1 MARDDYA
8 QDFSRL
14 GQPVSVGEALG
25 QVLGLMLEAFSPR
38 SPYRVGDTVIGDDPF
53 SGRREGV
60 VVWQD
65 RRSVGVKTAYG
76 IFFFDHRLVR
86 PLD

>member
-1 MARDDYA
+1 MAKDYV
-8 QDFSRL
+8 QDFSGL
-14 GQPVSVGEALG
+14 GRPVSLGTALAG
-25 QVLGLMLEAFSPR
+25 AWGRTLTAFSPR
-38 SPYRVGDTVIGDDPF
+38 CPYRVGDTVIGDDPF

-65 RRSVGVKTAYG
+65 RRSVGVKTPYG
-76 IFFFDHRLVR
+76 VFFFDHRLVK

>member
-1 MARDDYA
+1 VAKDYA
-8 QDFSRL
+8 QDLSEM
-14 GQPVSVGEALG
+14 GQPVSLGTVLAAAWGRTLAALG
-25 QVLGLMLEAFSPR
+25 PR
-38 SPYRVGDTVIGDDPF
+38 CPYRVGDTVIGDDPF

-65 RRSVGVKTAYG
+65 RRSVGVKTAHG
-76 IFFFDHRLVR
+76 VFFFDHRLVK

>member
-1 MARDDYA
+1 MARDYA
-8 QDFSRL
+8 QDLSEMGR
-14 GQPVSVGEALG
+14 PVSLG
-25 QVLGLMLEAFSPR
+25 TVFAGAWGRTVAVFSPR
-38 SPYRVGDTVIGDDPF
+38 CPYRVGDTVIGDDPF

-65 RRSVGVKTAYG
+65 RRSVGVKTPHG
-76 IFFFDHRLVR
+76 VFFFDHRLVR

>member
-1 MARDDYA
+1 MAKGYV
-8 QDFSRL
+8 QDLSGMGR
-14 GQPVSVGEALG
+14 PVSLGDALAKAWNRTMG
-25 QVLGLMLEAFSPR
+25 AVTPR
-38 SPYRVGDTVIGDDPF
+38 CPYRVGDTVIGDDPF

-65 RRSVGVKTAYG
+65 RRSVGLKTTHG
-76 IFFFDHRLVR
+76 VFFYDHRVVK

>member
-1 MARDDYA
+1 
-8 QDFSRL
+8 
-14 GQPVSVGEALG
+14 
-25 QVLGLMLEAFSPR
+25 
-38 SPYRVGDTVIGDDPF
+38 VGDTVIGDDPF

>member
-1 MARDDYA
+1 MVKEYVPDLSGMGRPISLGSYLARIGGRA
-8 QDFSRL
+8 AR
-14 GQPVSVGEALG
+14 ALG
-25 QVLGLMLEAFSPR
+25 PR
-38 SPYRVGDTVIGDDPF
+38 CPYRVGDTVTADDPF

-65 RRSVGVKTAYG
+65 RRSVGVKTPYG
-76 IFFFDHRLVR
+76 VFFFDHRLVK

>member
-1 MARDDYA
+1 MAKGYA
-8 QDFSRL
+8 QDLSGMGRPISL
-14 GQPVSVGEALG
+14 GAFLAKAWGGVSGALG
-25 QVLGLMLEAFSPR
+25 PR
-38 SPYRVGDTVIGDDPF
+38 CPYRVGDTVIGDDPF

>member
-1 MARDDYA
+1 MAKGYV
-8 QDFSRL
+8 QDLSGMGR
-14 GQPVSVGEALG
+14 PVSLRDAVAT
-25 QVLGLMLEAFSPR
+25 VWHRATRAISPR
-38 SPYRVGDTVIGDDPF
+38 CPYRVGDTVIGDDPF

-65 RRSVGVKTAYG
+65 RRSVGLKTTHG
-76 IFFFDHRLVR
+76 VFFYDHRVVK

>member
-1 MARDDYA
+1 MAKGYV
-8 QDFSRL
+8 QDLSGMGR
-14 GQPVSVGEALG
+14 PVSLRDALATVWRRATG
-25 QVLGLMLEAFSPR
+25 AVSPR
-38 SPYRVGDTVIGDDPF
+38 CPYRVGDTVIGDDPF

-65 RRSVGVKTAYG
+65 RRSVGLKTTYG
-76 IFFFDHRLVR
+76 VFFYDHRVVK

>member
-8 QDFSRL
+8 QDLSRL
-14 GQPVSVGEALG
+14 GQPVSVGDALG
-25 QVLGLMLEAFSPR
+25 RVLGLVLGAFSPR

-60 VVWQD
+60 VVWRD
-65 RRSVGVKTAYG
+65 RRSVGVKTTYG
-76 IFFFDHRLVR
+76 VFFFDHRLVK
-86 PLD
+86 PLE